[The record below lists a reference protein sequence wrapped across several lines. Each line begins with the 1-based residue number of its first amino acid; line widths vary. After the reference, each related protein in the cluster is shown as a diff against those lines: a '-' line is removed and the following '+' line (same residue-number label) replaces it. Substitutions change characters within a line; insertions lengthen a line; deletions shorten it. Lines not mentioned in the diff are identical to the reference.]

1 MASAFLKKSK
11 VSDRG
16 KLLEKLT
23 SKLTDEERKL
33 LAYSYFSKSIKDGK
47 LNPLKFNTQ
56 YTGLGEKQK
65 NALLTPD
72 ELKNLKNYS
81 DLVEK
86 NTRPLNIM
94 FNPQTGY
101 TGLSEI
107 ALKSILGGG
116 TTGGIIGGIPGAIL
130 GAITP
135 GVAAKIPVK
144 VLTNPSAREG

>member
-1 MASAFLKKSK
+1 M
-11 VSDRG
+11 
-16 KLLEKLT
+16 
-23 SKLTDEERKL
+23 
-33 LAYSYFSKSIKDGK
+33 
-47 LNPLKFNTQ
+47 
-56 YTGLGEKQK
+56 GEKQK

-144 VLTNPSAREG
+144 VLTNPSAREWLIERMIKAREKETRPQRNIAPLIEALMQTASTQT